1 MVSERNCVW
10 MITLVLSVS
19 ILTGC
24 QKTEPTPPPK
34 SGEAKSIPNESY
46 YFIGISTSVMYWI
59 DARIGFEDRA
69 QQLGVRAV
77 FTGPADWDPAGQAK
91 QLDEIIAK
99 KPTGIVLAPADAAAL
114 KPGIDRAV
122 DAGIPVVT
130 VDTDSPDSKRYC
142 YIGTENYN
150 AGIVVGDLLAQAMGG
165 KGKVGICRLIGQ
177 WNIEERARG
186 VRDALKRYPAIEIVG
201 EADDKAN
208 PALAP
213 TAVAA
218 LLAAHPEITGMAGL
232 DAVSGGGIARA
243 VHAAGKKGQI
253 KIVCFDRDEDMLQYI
268 EDGTIEASVAQKTY
282 LMSWLALTL
291 LYSLAHNEIMH
302 LPDWRAAG
310 APPLPRN
317 VDTGVMIITK
327 KNLQQFKHERK

>member
-1 MVSERNCVW
+1 MRLRPLIALALLAGLLVGCGRN
-10 MITLVLSVS
+10 
-19 ILTGC
+19 
-24 QKTEPTPPPK
+24 EPTTASSTGK
-34 SGEAKSIPNESY
+34 TIPNESY

-59 DARIGFEDRA
+59 DAREGFEQRGK
-69 QQLGVRAV
+69 QLGVKAV
-77 FTGPADWDPAGQAK
+77 FTGPADWDPAGQAR
-91 QLDEIIAK
+91 QLDEILSK
-99 KPTGIVLAPADAAAL
+99 KPTGIVLCPADAGAL

-122 DAGIPVVT
+122 NAGVPVVT

-150 AGIVVGDLLAQAMGG
+150 AGLEVGRLLAKAMGG
-165 KGKVGICRLIGQ
+165 KGKVGICRLVGQ
-177 WNIEERARG
+177 WNIEERTRG
-186 VRDALKRYPAIEIVG
+186 VRDALTAFPDIQIAG
-201 EADDKAN
+201 ECDDKAN
-208 PALAP
+208 PAQAP
-213 TAVAA
+213 TAVSA

-243 VHAAGKKGQI
+243 VNAAQKKGAI

-291 LYSLAHNEIMH
+291 LHAIAHDEVKH

-310 APPLPRN
+310 APPFPRN

-327 KNLQQFKHERK
+327 ANYQQFKHTRR